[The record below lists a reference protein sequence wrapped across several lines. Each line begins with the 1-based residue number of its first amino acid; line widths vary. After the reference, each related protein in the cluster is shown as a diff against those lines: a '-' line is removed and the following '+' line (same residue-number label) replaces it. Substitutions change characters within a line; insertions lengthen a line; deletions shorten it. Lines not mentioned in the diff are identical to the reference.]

1 MFSRRLVIIVGL
13 LLIVFALWSRF
24 RAPLSIPKTTKPLP
38 VVSEKNPPPSIQLED
53 ATLTS
58 SPAVSPSQLP
68 GKTQSASST
77 AARDFTNPLVA
88 ASFDQAPRP
97 ASPTDPA
104 TEAEF
109 SKVSFMFRDYR
120 AIAGENPVGTNA
132 EIMKAMMGANP
143 KGLTLGPPPGQLL
156 NGKGE
161 LLDPWQTPYF
171 FHQVTKDL
179 MEIHSAG
186 PDHQFGTADDLLSQ

>member
-1 MFSRRLVIIVGL
+1 MSSRRLLIIAGSL
-13 LLIVFALWSRF
+13 LLAAALWNHF
-24 RAPLSIPKTTKPLP
+24 RAPFSLPNTTKPSP
-38 VVSEKNPPPSIQLED
+38 VVAEKNPPPSSKLED
-53 ATLTS
+53 AASTS
-58 SPAVSPSQLP
+58 SHAVSPFQLP
-68 GKTQSASST
+68 GGTQSASPN

-97 ASPTDPA
+97 ASPSDPV

-143 KGLTLGPPPGQLL
+143 KGLTLGPPPGQVL
-156 NGKGE
+156 NDKGE

-186 PDHQFGTADDLLSQ
+186 PDQQFGTADDLVSQ